1 MKNHLFVICLFS
13 SSFLIAQK
21 APSTQIQNTL
31 VQLYHDATDVDW
43 EFEDGKWEAEFD
55 IDHQEFEV
63 RFDQDDQWLE
73 TAQELKC
80 RDLPAQIKEK
90 VRSDY
95 PSYRLDDVE
104 RIWMSDFE
112 GYRIELEKWRSEI
125 TLLVAMD
132 GTIVSA
138 ETEVEEN

>member
-31 VQLYHDATDVDW
+31 VQLYPDATDVDW

-63 RFDQDDQWLE
+63 RFGQDDQWQE

-80 RDLPAQIKEK
+80 RDLPSQIKEK
-90 VRSDY
+90 VRLDY
-95 PSYRLDDVE
+95 PSYRLDDTE

-125 TLLVAMD
+125 TLLLAMD

-138 ETEVEEN
+138 ETQVEEN